1 VTNHPDLLV
10 GINYLDDAA
19 VYRLTDDIALV
30 QTIDFF
36 TPIVDDPFD
45 FGRIAAANALSDVYA
60 MGGKPITAMNVVAFP
75 IKKMDKNILKKILKG
90 GYDKVQ
96 EAGALLV
103 GGHSIEDS
111 DIKYGLSVT
120 GIVHPNEIL
129 TNAGARPGDRLVL
142 TKPIG
147 TGIIATALKG
157 GKASQEALAKITE
170 SMTTL
175 NRVAS
180 EVTLEIGVNACT
192 DITGFGFLGHAVEMA
207 TASDVGI
214 SIHWQSVPFFP
225 EAKEYASIGMVP
237 GGTGR
242 NREFASCR
250 VESPGTIPPAIVDI
264 LYDAQ
269 TSGGLLISVAAEK
282 AQGLLERLHS
292 RGVQHAAVVGEVME
306 APKGGIV
313 VS

>member
-1 VTNHPDLLV
+1 VTHHPDLLV

-36 TPIVDDPFD
+36 TPIVDDPFE
-45 FGRIAAANALSDVYA
+45 FGQIAAANALSDVYA
-60 MGGKPITAMNVVAFP
+60 MGGKPLTAMNVVAFP
-75 IKKMDKNILKKILKG
+75 IKKMDRDILKEILKG
-90 GYDKVQ
+90 GYEKIQ

-120 GIVHPNEIL
+120 GIVHPKGIL

-142 TKPIG
+142 TKPLG

-157 GKASQEALAKITE
+157 DKASQEALAKITE

-180 EVTLEIGVNACT
+180 ELTVETGVNACT

-207 TASDVGI
+207 IASDVGI
-214 SIHWQSVPFFP
+214 AIHWQSVPFFP
-225 EAKEYASIGMVP
+225 EAEEYASMGMVP

-250 VESPGTIPPAIVDI
+250 VELAGTIPPAIMDI

-269 TSGGLLISVAAEK
+269 TSGGLLISVEGKK
-282 AQGLLERLHS
+282 AQDLLERLHS
-292 RGVQHAAVVGEVME
+292 RGVEHAAMVGEVRD

-313 VS
+313 VF